1 VVAWFAGITLMP
13 AYLFFTEE
21 LEGVFPYRRV
31 EVFPGIFLWEAKR
44 SELAPK
50 ETIASGLL

>member
-13 AYLFFTEE
+13 AYLFFSKERN
-21 LEGVFPYRRV
+21 GVFSNQRV
-31 EVFPGIFLWEAKR
+31 VVFPGIFLWEAKR